1 MSKSCKKKFHKNA
14 VGLIVT
20 SVGVGIIITVILP
33 VCGWIIAVGGGL
45 IYLGWYLIEHC
56 HN

>member
-1 MSKSCKKKFHKNA
+1 MSKSCKKKFHKNTA
-14 VGLIVT
+14 GLIVA
-20 SVGVGIIITVILP
+20 SVGVGIIVTVILP
-33 VCGWIIAVGGGL
+33 VCGWLIAVGGGL